1 MSEPQ
6 PFSDRA
12 GERMAA
18 LKAKEERGEPIG
30 FADLA
35 GILEP
40 NPDLPDC
47 QSWDIDSGVQCYL
60 PNHHEGRHRAEVA
73 W

>member
-1 MSEPQ
+1 MSNLE
-6 PFSDRA
+6 PFSDAAR
-12 GERMAA
+12 ERMAA
-18 LKAKEERGEPIG
+18 LEAKKACGERIG

-40 NPDLPDC
+40 NPELPEC
-47 QSWDIDSGVQCYL
+47 QSWDIDSGVQCNQ
-60 PNHHEGRHRAEVA
+60 PNHHDGPHRAEVT

>member
-1 MSEPQ
+1 MSEMPQ
-6 PFSDRA
+6 FSPAAEERMTALEAKRA
-12 GERMAA
+12 RGER
-18 LKAKEERGEPIG
+18 IG

-35 GILEP
+35 GVLES

-47 QSWDIDSGVQCYL
+47 QSFDIDSAVQCSM
-60 PNHHEGRHRAEVA
+60 PNHHDGPHRAEVT